1 MIRPAQVA
9 ENFERVRAEIVAI
22 AGAERAATIQVVAV
36 TKTHGVEAAFAAAEC
51 GCDAVGENY
60 AQEAVSKFG
69 DVKPLPLHF
78 IGHVQSNK
86 VRSLAPIVDV
96 WQTVDSAGLARE
108 IAKRAPGA
116 QVMLQVNI
124 SGEGSKSGCAPSA
137 VEDLLAIC
145 VDQGINATGLMTIAP
160 LNGGSVA
167 TGHCFKSL
175 RTLADTLGLA
185 DCAMG
190 MSSDYAIAVAEGAT
204 VLRLGTVLFG
214 PR

>member
-1 MIRPAQVA
+1 MIDPAQVA
-9 ENFERVRAEIVAI
+9 ENYERVRAEIVTI
-22 AGAERAATIQVVAV
+22 AGAERAATIRIVAV
-36 TKTHGVEAAFAAAEC
+36 TKTHGVEAAIAAAAC

-60 AQEAVSKFG
+60 AQEAVSKF
-69 DVKPLPLHF
+69 VETKPLPLHF

-96 WQTVDSAGLARE
+96 WQTVDTAGLARE

-124 SGEGSKSGCAPSA
+124 SGEGSKSGCAPSEVA
-137 VEDLLAIC
+137 ELLELC

-160 LNGGSVA
+160 LNAGSVT
-167 TGHCFKSL
+167 TGQCFKSL
-175 RTLADTLGLA
+175 RSLADTLGLA

-190 MSSDYAIAVAEGAT
+190 MSSDFAIAVAEGAT
-204 VLRLGTVLFG
+204 VLRLGTILFG
-214 PR
+214 AR

>member
-1 MIRPAQVA
+1 MINPAQVA
-9 ENFERVRAEIVAI
+9 ENYERVRSEIVAVV
-22 AGAERAATIQVVAV
+22 GAERAATIRIVAV
-36 TKTHGVEAAFAAAEC
+36 TKTHGIEAAIAAAAC

-60 AQEAVSKFG
+60 AQEAVSKFA

-86 VRSLAPIVDV
+86 VRSLAPIIDV

-124 SGEGSKSGCAPSA
+124 SGEGSHSGCAPSE
-137 VEDLLAIC
+137 VEDLLALC
-145 VDQGINATGLMTIAP
+145 VDLGVNATGLMTIAP
-160 LNGGSVA
+160 LDAGSVA
-167 TGHCFKSL
+167 TGQCFRSL
-175 RTLADTLGLA
+175 RSLADTLGLA

-190 MSSDYAIAVAEGAT
+190 MSSDFTIAVAEGAT

-214 PR
+214 AR